1 MMEVFMDLK
10 PLFEPK
16 TMAVIGVSAAN
27 DRHPANVIFAKN
39 NHRYPVQVYAVN
51 PKGGKLHD
59 DQIYSRVADIPRK
72 VDLAVIATRAE
83 FVPDVMAECIK
94 AGVKSAAVISGGFS
108 EGGRKDLQDRMVRMA
123 KEAKFPFIGPNCL
136 GVYVP
141 FKVDTFFLPIERMI
155 KPEAGGVT
163 FVSQSG
169 GILVDHMIKF
179 TQQGVGMAKAI
190 SIGNKAFIKEKE
202 LLAYLI
208 KDPATRVIAYYI
220 EGFGPGEGRDFV
232 LAADRCSKPVVIMK
246 SGKTAAGNRAVSSHT
261 ASLAG
266 DYASFSAAIAQ
277 HDILEAVNENELVS
291 FCEVLSSYTKP
302 IAGHI
307 GIITGSGGHGAMA
320 VDACTLNGMKVPELS
335 DETRADIK
343 KNLTDNVQAIASLGN
358 PVDLTGSA
366 IDEDFVA
373 CAKIMGASAEID
385 CVIVLLLP
393 YLPGMTL
400 DIGVKLSSVTKQF
413 NKPFIA
419 YVPQVEKYNMLIE
432 GFELNGI
439 PVSPSIEG
447 AVLMAKALVRKKP
460 C

>member
-1 MMEVFMDLK
+1 MDLK
-10 PLFEPK
+10 YLFEPK
-16 TMAVIGVSAAN
+16 TMAVIGVSSTN
-27 DRHPANVIFAKN
+27 DRHPANVIFNKN
-39 NHRYPVQVYAVN
+39 NHRYPVQVFAVN

-59 DQIYSRVADIPRK
+59 DKIYPRIADIPK
-72 VDLAVIATRAE
+72 KIDLAVIATRAE
-83 FVPDVMAECIK
+83 LVPDVMAECIK
-94 AGVKSAAVISGGFS
+94 AGAKSAAVISGGFT
-108 EGGRKDLQDRMVRMA
+108 EGGRKDLQDRMVSMA

-208 KDPATRVIAYYI
+208 RDPATKVIAYYI
-220 EGFGPGEGRDFV
+220 EGFGEGEGRDFV
-232 LAADRCSKPVVIMK
+232 LAADRSPKPVIIMK
-246 SGKTAAGNRAVSSHT
+246 SGKTPAGNRAVSSHT

-277 HDILEAVNENELVS
+277 HNILEAANENELVS

-302 IAGHI
+302 IEGNI

-320 VDACTLNGMKVPELS
+320 VDACSLNGIKVPEFS
-335 DETRADIK
+335 IETKAEIQ
-343 KNLTDNVQAIASLGN
+343 KNLTSSIQAIAALSN
-358 PVDLTGSA
+358 PADLTGSA
-366 IDEDFVA
+366 IDDDFVA
-373 CAKIMGASAEID
+373 CAKVMGASDEVD
-385 CVIVLLLP
+385 CIIILLLP
-393 YLPGMTL
+393 YIPGITL
-400 DIGVKLSSVTKQF
+400 DIGVKLSSVSKQF

-439 PVSPSIEG
+439 PVSSSIEG
-447 AVLMAKALVRKKP
+447 AVLMAKALVRKKQ

>member
-1 MMEVFMDLK
+1 MDLN

-16 TMAVIGVSAAN
+16 TMAVIGISSSN
-27 DRHPANVIFAKN
+27 NRHPANVIFAKN
-39 NHRYPVQVYAVN
+39 NSRYPVKVYAVN

-59 DQIYSRVADIPRK
+59 DPIYPGIADIPK
-72 VDLAVIATRAE
+72 KIDLAVIATRAQL
-83 FVPDVMAECIK
+83 VPDVMAECIK
-94 AGVKSAAVISGGFS
+94 AGVKAAAVISGGFT
-108 EGGRKDLQDRMVRMA
+108 EGGRRDLQQRIVDMA
-123 KEAKFPFIGPNCL
+123 REANFPFIGPNCL

-141 FKVDTFFLPIERMI
+141 FKVDTFFLPLERMI

-179 TQQGVGMAKAI
+179 AQEGVGLAKAI

-208 KDPATRVIAYYI
+208 KDPATKVIAYYI
-220 EGFGPGEGRDFV
+220 EGFGKGEGRDFV
-232 LAADRCSKPVVIMK
+232 LAADRSPKPVIIMK
-246 SGKTAAGNRAVSSHT
+246 SGKTAVGNRAVSSHT

-266 DYASFSAAIAQ
+266 DYASFSAAISQ
-277 HDILEAVNENELVS
+277 HNILEAANESELVS
-291 FCEVLSSYTKP
+291 FCEVLSSYTEP
-302 IAGHI
+302 IEGKI

-320 VDACTLNGMKVPELS
+320 VDTCSLNGIKVPELS
-335 DETRADIK
+335 VETKEEIK
-343 KNLTDNVQAIASLGN
+343 KNLTGNIQAIAALGN
-358 PVDLTGSA
+358 PADLTGSA
-366 IDEDFVA
+366 IDDDFVA
-373 CAKIMGASAEID
+373 CAKVMGASPEID

-393 YLPGMTL
+393 YIPGITL
-400 DIGVKLSSVTKQF
+400 DIGVKLSSVSKQF

-419 YVPQVEKYNMLIE
+419 YVPQVEKYDMLIE

-439 PVSPSIEG
+439 PVAPSIDG

>member
-1 MMEVFMDLK
+1 MDLK

-16 TMAVIGVSAAN
+16 TIAVIGISSSN
-27 DRHPANVIFAKN
+27 DRHPANVVFTKN
-39 NHRYPVQVYAVN
+39 NHRYPVSVYAVN
-51 PKGGKLHD
+51 PKGGRLHD
-59 DQIYSRVADIPRK
+59 NIIYPGVAELPKKI
-72 VDLAVIATRAE
+72 DLAVIATRAE
-83 FVPDVMAECIK
+83 LVPDVMADCIK
-94 AGVKSAAVISGGFS
+94 AGVKSAAVISGGFT
-108 EGGRKDLQDRMVRMA
+108 EGGRSDLQNRVVDMA
-123 KEAKFPFIGPNCL
+123 REARFPFIGPNCL

-179 TQQGVGMAKAI
+179 AQEGVGMAKAI

-202 LLAYLI
+202 LLAYLVS
-208 KDPATRVIAYYI
+208 DPATKVIAYYI
-220 EGFGPGEGRDFV
+220 EGFGEGEGRDFV
-232 LAADRCSKPVVIMK
+232 LAADRCCKPVIIMK

-266 DYASFSAAIAQ
+266 DYASFSAAITQ
-277 HDILEAVNENELVS
+277 HNILEAANESELVS

-302 IAGHI
+302 IAGNI

-320 VDACTLNGMKVPELS
+320 VDACSMAGLKVPELS
-335 DETRADIK
+335 DPIK
-343 KNLTDNVQAIASLGN
+343 TEIKNNLTDNIRSIASLGN
-358 PVDLTGSA
+358 PADLTGSS
-366 IDEDFVA
+366 IDDDFVA
-373 CAKIMGASAEID
+373 CARVMGASSDID
-385 CVIVLLLP
+385 CVIILLLP
-393 YLPGMTL
+393 YIPGITL
-400 DIGVKLSSVTKQF
+400 DIGVKLSGISRQF

-447 AVLMAKALVRKKP
+447 AVLMAKALARRQP

>member
-1 MMEVFMDLK
+1 MDLK
-10 PLFEPK
+10 YLFEPR
-16 TMAVIGVSAAN
+16 TMAVIGVSSTN
-27 DRHPANVIFAKN
+27 DRHPANVIFNKN

-59 DQIYSRVADIPRK
+59 EKIYPRVADVPKKI
-72 VDLAVIATRAE
+72 DLAVIATRAE
-83 FVPDVMAECIK
+83 LVPDVMADCIK
-94 AGVKSAAVISGGFS
+94 AGVKSAAVISGGFT
-108 EGGRKDLQDRMVRMA
+108 EGGRKDLQDRMVSMA

-202 LLAYLI
+202 LLAYLVR
-208 KDPATRVIAYYI
+208 DPATKVIAYYI
-220 EGFGPGEGRDFV
+220 EGFGEGEGRDFV
-232 LAADRCSKPVVIMK
+232 LAAERSPKPVIIMK
-246 SGKTAAGNRAVSSHT
+246 SGKTLAGNRAVSSHT

-277 HDILEAVNENELVS
+277 HNILEAANENELVS

-302 IAGHI
+302 IEGKI
-307 GIITGSGGHGAMA
+307 GIITGSGGHGAMV
-320 VDACTLNGMKVPELS
+320 VDACSLNGIKVPELS
-335 DETRADIK
+335 VETKAEIK
-343 KNLTDNVQAIASLGN
+343 KNLTDGIQAIAALNN
-358 PVDLTGSA
+358 PADLTGSA

-373 CAKIMGASAEID
+373 CAKIMSASTEID
-385 CVIVLLLP
+385 CIIILLLP
-393 YLPGMTL
+393 YLPGITL
-400 DIGVKLSSVTKQF
+400 DIGVKLSSMSKQF

>member
-1 MMEVFMDLK
+1 MDLK
-10 PLFEPK
+10 YLFEPR
-16 TMAVIGVSAAN
+16 TMAVIGVSSTN
-27 DRHPANVIFAKN
+27 DRHPANVIFNKN

-59 DQIYSRVADIPRK
+59 EKIYPRVADVPKKI
-72 VDLAVIATRAE
+72 DLAVIATRAE
-83 FVPDVMAECIK
+83 LVPDVMADCIK
-94 AGVKSAAVISGGFS
+94 AGVKSAAVISGGFT
-108 EGGRKDLQDRMVRMA
+108 EGGRKDLQDRMVSMA

-202 LLAYLI
+202 LLAYLVR
-208 KDPATRVIAYYI
+208 DPATKVIAYYI
-220 EGFGPGEGRDFV
+220 EGFGEGEGRDFV
-232 LAADRCSKPVVIMK
+232 LAAERSPKPVIIMK
-246 SGKTAAGNRAVSSHT
+246 SGKTLAGNRAVSSHT

-277 HDILEAVNENELVS
+277 HNILEAANENELVS

-302 IAGHI
+302 IEGKI
-307 GIITGSGGHGAMA
+307 GIITGSGGHGAMV
-320 VDACTLNGMKVPELS
+320 VDACSLNGIKVPELS
-335 DETRADIK
+335 VETKAEIK
-343 KNLTDNVQAIASLGN
+343 KNLTDGIQAIAALNN
-358 PVDLTGSA
+358 PADLTGSA

-373 CAKIMGASAEID
+373 CAKIMSASTEID
-385 CVIVLLLP
+385 CIIILLLP
-393 YLPGMTL
+393 YLPGITL
-400 DIGVKLSSVTKQF
+400 DIGVKLSSVSKQF

>member
-1 MMEVFMDLK
+1 MNLK

-16 TMAVIGVSAAN
+16 TMAVIGISATN

-39 NHRYPVQVYAVN
+39 NHRYPVGVYAVN
-51 PKGGKLHD
+51 PKGGKLHTET
-59 DQIYSRVADIPRK
+59 IYPRVEDIPK
-72 VDLAVIATRAE
+72 KIDLAVIATRAE
-83 FVPDVMAECIK
+83 LVPDVMADCIK
-94 AGVKSAAVISGGFS
+94 AGVKSAAVISGGFT
-108 EGGRKDLQDRMVRMA
+108 EGGRRDLQDRIVSMA
-123 KEAKFPFIGPNCL
+123 REAGFPFIGPNCL

-169 GILVDHMIKF
+169 GILVDQMIKF

-202 LLAYLI
+202 LLAYLTN
-208 KDPATRVIAYYI
+208 DPATKVIAYYI
-220 EGFGPGEGRDFV
+220 EGFGENEGREFV
-232 LAADRCSKPVVIMK
+232 LAANSCAKPVIIMK
-246 SGKTAAGNRAVSSHT
+246 SGKTPAGNRAVSSHT

-266 DYASFSAAIAQ
+266 DYASFSAAVAQ
-277 HDILEAVNENELVS
+277 HNILEALNENELVS

-302 IAGHI
+302 IEGNI
-307 GIITGSGGHGAMA
+307 GIITGSGGHGAMT
-320 VDACTLNGMKVPELS
+320 VDACSPAGIKVPELS
-335 DETRADIK
+335 AETKAEIM
-343 KNLTDNVQAIASLGN
+343 KNLTDNIRAIASLSN

-366 IDEDFVA
+366 VDEDFVA
-373 CAKIMGASAEID
+373 CAKVMGASPEID

-393 YLPGMTL
+393 YIPGVTL
-400 DIGVKLSSVTKQF
+400 DIGVKLSSVSKQF

-419 YVPQVEKYNMLIE
+419 YVPQVEKYTMLIE

-447 AVLMAKALVRKKP
+447 AVLMAKALVRKQP

>member
-1 MMEVFMDLK
+1 MDLK
-10 PLFEPK
+10 YLFEPR
-16 TMAVIGVSAAN
+16 TMAVIGVSSTN
-27 DRHPANVIFAKN
+27 DRHPANVIFNKN

-59 DQIYSRVADIPRK
+59 EKIYPRVADIPK
-72 VDLAVIATRAE
+72 KIDLAVIATRAE
-83 FVPDVMAECIK
+83 LVPDVMADCIK
-94 AGVKSAAVISGGFS
+94 AGVKSAAVISGGFT
-108 EGGRKDLQDRMVRMA
+108 EGGRKDLQDRMVSMA

-202 LLAYLI
+202 LLAYLVR
-208 KDPATRVIAYYI
+208 DPATKVIAYYI
-220 EGFGPGEGRDFV
+220 EGFGEGEGRDFV
-232 LAADRCSKPVVIMK
+232 LAADHCAKPVIIMK
-246 SGKTAAGNRAVSSHT
+246 SGKTLAGNRAVSSHT

-277 HDILEAVNENELVS
+277 HNILEAANENELVS

-302 IAGHI
+302 IEGKI
-307 GIITGSGGHGAMA
+307 GIITGSGGHGAMV
-320 VDACTLNGMKVPELS
+320 VDACSLNGIKVPELS
-335 DETRADIK
+335 VETKAEIK
-343 KNLTDNVQAIASLGN
+343 KNLTDGIQAIAALNN
-358 PVDLTGSA
+358 PADLTGSA

-373 CAKIMGASAEID
+373 CAKIMSASTEID
-385 CVIVLLLP
+385 CIIILLLP
-393 YLPGMTL
+393 YLPGITL
-400 DIGVKLSSVTKQF
+400 DIGVKLSSMSKQF

-447 AVLMAKALVRKKP
+447 AVLMTKALVRKKP

>member
-1 MMEVFMDLK
+1 MDLN

-16 TMAVIGVSAAN
+16 TMAVIGISSSN
-27 DRHPANVIFAKN
+27 NRHPANVIFAKN
-39 NHRYPVQVYAVN
+39 NSRYPVEVYAVN

-59 DQIYSRVADIPRK
+59 DPIYPGIADIPK
-72 VDLAVIATRAE
+72 KIDLAVIATRAE
-83 FVPDVMAECIK
+83 LVPDVMAECIK
-94 AGVKSAAVISGGFS
+94 AGVKAAAVISGGFT
-108 EGGRKDLQDRMVRMA
+108 EGGRRDLQQRIVDMA
-123 KEAKFPFIGPNCL
+123 REANFPFIGPNCL

-141 FKVDTFFLPIERMI
+141 FKVDTFFLPLERMI

-179 TQQGVGMAKAI
+179 AQEGVGLAKAI

-208 KDPATRVIAYYI
+208 KDPATKVIAYYI
-220 EGFGPGEGRDFV
+220 EGFGKGEGRDFV
-232 LAADRCSKPVVIMK
+232 LAADRSPKPVIIMK

-277 HDILEAVNENELVS
+277 HNILEAANESELVS
-291 FCEVLSSYTKP
+291 FCEVLSSYTEP
-302 IAGHI
+302 IEGKI

-320 VDACTLNGMKVPELS
+320 VDTCSLNGIKVPELS
-335 DETRADIK
+335 VETKEEIK
-343 KNLTDNVQAIASLGN
+343 KNLTGNIQAIAALGN
-358 PVDLTGSA
+358 PADLTGSA
-366 IDEDFVA
+366 IDDDFVA
-373 CAKIMGASAEID
+373 CAKVMGASPEID

-393 YLPGMTL
+393 YIPGITL
-400 DIGVKLSSVTKQF
+400 DIGVKLSSVSKQF

-419 YVPQVEKYNMLIE
+419 YVPQVEKYDMLIE

-439 PVSPSIEG
+439 PVAPSIDG

>member
-1 MMEVFMDLK
+1 
-10 PLFEPK
+10 
-16 TMAVIGVSAAN
+16 
-27 DRHPANVIFAKN
+27 
-39 NHRYPVQVYAVN
+39 VN

-59 DQIYSRVADIPRK
+59 DPIYPGIADIPK
-72 VDLAVIATRAE
+72 KIDLAVIATRAE
-83 FVPDVMAECIK
+83 LVPDVMAECIK
-94 AGVKSAAVISGGFS
+94 AGVKAAAVISGGFT
-108 EGGRKDLQDRMVRMA
+108 EGGRRDLQQRIVDMA
-123 KEAKFPFIGPNCL
+123 REANFPFIGPNCL

-141 FKVDTFFLPIERMI
+141 FKVDTFFLPLERMI

-179 TQQGVGMAKAI
+179 AQEGVGLAKAI

-208 KDPATRVIAYYI
+208 KDPATKVIAYYI
-220 EGFGPGEGRDFV
+220 EGFGKGEGRDFV
-232 LAADRCSKPVVIMK
+232 LAADRSPKPVIIMK

-277 HDILEAVNENELVS
+277 HNILEAANESELVS
-291 FCEVLSSYTKP
+291 FCEVLSSYTEP
-302 IAGHI
+302 IEGKI

-320 VDACTLNGMKVPELS
+320 VDACSLNGIKVPELS
-335 DETRADIK
+335 VETKEEIK
-343 KNLTDNVQAIASLGN
+343 KNLTGNIQAIAALGN
-358 PVDLTGSA
+358 PADLTGSA
-366 IDEDFVA
+366 IDDDFVA
-373 CAKIMGASAEID
+373 CAKVMGASAEID

-393 YLPGMTL
+393 YIPGITL
-400 DIGVKLSSVTKQF
+400 DIGVKLSSVSKQF

-419 YVPQVEKYNMLIE
+419 YVPQVEKYDMLIE

-439 PVSPSIEG
+439 PVAPSIDG

>member
-1 MMEVFMDLK
+1 MDLK
-10 PLFEPK
+10 YLFEPK
-16 TMAVIGVSAAN
+16 TMAVIGVSSAN

-39 NHRYPVQVYAVN
+39 NNRYPVEVFAVN

-59 DQIYSRVADIPRK
+59 EEIYPRVADIPK
-72 VDLAVIATRAE
+72 KIDLAVIATRAE
-83 FVPDVMAECIK
+83 LVPDVMADCIK
-94 AGVKSAAVISGGFS
+94 AGVKSGIVISGGFT
-108 EGGRKDLQDRMVRMA
+108 EGGRKDLQDRMVSMA
-123 KEAKFPFIGPNCL
+123 KEASFPFIGPNCL

-155 KPEAGGVT
+155 KPEPGGVT

-169 GILVDHMIKF
+169 GILVDHIIKF
-179 TQQGVGMAKAI
+179 KEQGVGMAKAI
-190 SIGNKAFIKEKE
+190 SIGNKALIKEKE
-202 LLAYLI
+202 LLAYLVR
-208 KDPATRVIAYYI
+208 DPATKVIAYYI
-220 EGFGPGEGRDFV
+220 EGFDEGEGRDFV
-232 LAADRCSKPVVIMK
+232 LAADRSPKPVIIMK
-246 SGKTAAGNRAVSSHT
+246 SGKTPAGNRAVSSHT

-277 HDILEAVNENELVS
+277 HNILEAANESELVS

-302 IAGHI
+302 IEGKI
-307 GIITGSGGHGAMA
+307 GIITGSGGHGAMT
-320 VDACTLNGMKVPELS
+320 VDACSLNGIKVPELS
-335 DETRADIK
+335 VELKAEIK
-343 KNLTDNVQAIASLGN
+343 KNLTENIQAIAALGN
-358 PVDLTGSA
+358 PADLTGSS

-373 CAKIMGASAEID
+373 CAKAMSASTEID

-393 YLPGMTL
+393 YIPGLTL
-400 DIGVKLSSVTKQF
+400 DIGVKLSSVSKQF

-439 PVSPSIEG
+439 PVAPSIEG
-447 AVLMAKALVRKKP
+447 AVLMAKALVRKKS

>member
-1 MMEVFMDLK
+1 
-10 PLFEPK
+10 
-16 TMAVIGVSAAN
+16 
-27 DRHPANVIFAKN
+27 
-39 NHRYPVQVYAVN
+39 
-51 PKGGKLHD
+51 
-59 DQIYSRVADIPRK
+59 
-72 VDLAVIATRAE
+72 
-83 FVPDVMAECIK
+83 
-94 AGVKSAAVISGGFS
+94 
-108 EGGRKDLQDRMVRMA
+108 
-123 KEAKFPFIGPNCL
+123 
-136 GVYVP
+136 
-141 FKVDTFFLPIERMI
+141 VDTFFLPIERMI
-155 KPEAGGVT
+155 KPDAGGVT

-179 TQQGVGMAKAI
+179 AQQGVGLAKAI

-202 LLAYLI
+202 LLAYLT
-208 KDPATRVIAYYI
+208 KDPTTKVIAYYI
-220 EGFGPGEGRDFV
+220 EGFGEGEGREFV
-232 LAADRCSKPVVIMK
+232 LAANSCAKPVIIMK
-246 SGKTAAGNRAVSSHT
+246 SGKTPAGNRAVSSHT

-277 HDILEAVNENELVS
+277 HNILEAANELELVS

-302 IAGHI
+302 IEGNI

-320 VDACTLNGMKVPELS
+320 VDACSLAGIKVPELS
-335 DETRADIK
+335 EPTKAEIRK
-343 KNLTDNVQAIASLGN
+343 KLTDNIQAIAALGN

-373 CAKIMGASAEID
+373 CANVMGDSAEID

-393 YLPGMTL
+393 YIPGMSL
-400 DIGVKLSSVTKQF
+400 DIGVKLSSVSKQF